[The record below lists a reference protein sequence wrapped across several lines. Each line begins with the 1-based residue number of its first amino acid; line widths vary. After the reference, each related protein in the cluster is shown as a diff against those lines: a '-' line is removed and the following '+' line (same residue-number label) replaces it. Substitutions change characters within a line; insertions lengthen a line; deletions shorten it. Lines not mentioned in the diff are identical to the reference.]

1 MLIQRLS
8 EMQISVDT
16 IDKNYLKGFP
26 KQRLLKLNVSNV
38 KEDRIEE
45 GIRKVMEEIKQV
57 ERLNFQF
64 KKNKMIFLEHSIAE
78 CSFYFDISNLNGNKL
93 PINVKLKSIFI
104 LNRRVMKSMAVRIV
118 DDLQQLSLLLMFL
131 STFIFY
137 RYLKKVKRDRKLT
150 GFEWTMYFVTQ
161 FATLIWAMTYFIK
174 HLAES

>member
-1 MLIQRLS
+1 MIQRLS

-78 CSFYFDISNLNGNKL
+78 CSFYF
-93 PINVKLKSIFI
+93 
-104 LNRRVMKSMAVRIV
+104 
-118 DDLQQLSLLLMFL
+118 
-131 STFIFY
+131 
-137 RYLKKVKRDRKLT
+137 
-150 GFEWTMYFVTQ
+150 
-161 FATLIWAMTYFIK
+161 
-174 HLAES
+174 

>member
-64 KKNKMIFLEHSIAE
+64 K
-78 CSFYFDISNLNGNKL
+78 
-93 PINVKLKSIFI
+93 
-104 LNRRVMKSMAVRIV
+104 RI
-118 DDLQQLSLLLMFL
+118 
-131 STFIFY
+131 
-137 RYLKKVKRDRKLT
+137 K
-150 GFEWTMYFVTQ
+150 
-161 FATLIWAMTYFIK
+161 
-174 HLAES
+174 

>member
-45 GIRKVMEEIKQV
+45 GIRKVMEEINQV

-64 KKNKMIFLEHSIAE
+64 KK
-78 CSFYFDISNLNGNKL
+78 
-93 PINVKLKSIFI
+93 
-104 LNRRVMKSMAVRIV
+104 RI
-118 DDLQQLSLLLMFL
+118 
-131 STFIFY
+131 
-137 RYLKKVKRDRKLT
+137 K
-150 GFEWTMYFVTQ
+150 
-161 FATLIWAMTYFIK
+161 
-174 HLAES
+174 